1 MADYIDENIRTI
13 QKLHTQEDVL
23 QKDVHAI
30 VEEAKEGRFD
40 KILISQSKN
49 PNLTQLKTIINKI
62 SQTLCETIT
71 IDISRVLK
79 LFKAAQQENFKD
91 LIDAI
96 GIEKNANALISS
108 IV

>member
-1 MADYIDENIRTI
+1 MRIYALSKNY
-13 QKLHTQEDVL
+13 TQEDVL
-23 QKDVHAI
+23 QKDIYAI

-62 SQTLCETIT
+62 SQTLCETIA

-91 LIDAI
+91 LIRC
-96 GIEKNANALISS
+96 NRH
-108 IV
+108 

>member
-1 MADYIDENIRTI
+1 MRIYALSKNY
-13 QKLHTQEDVL
+13 TQEDVL
-23 QKDVHAI
+23 QKDIHAI

-49 PNLTQLKTIINKI
+49 PNLTQIKTIINKI
-62 SQTLCETIT
+62 SQTLYETIA

-91 LIDAI
+91 LIRC
-96 GIEKNANALISS
+96 NRH
-108 IV
+108 

>member
-23 QKDVHAI
+23 QKDIHAI

-49 PNLTQLKTIINKI
+49 PNLTQLKTIIDKI

-71 IDISRVLK
+71 IDISCVLK

-91 LIDAI
+91 LIRC
-96 GIEKNANALISS
+96 NRY
-108 IV
+108 